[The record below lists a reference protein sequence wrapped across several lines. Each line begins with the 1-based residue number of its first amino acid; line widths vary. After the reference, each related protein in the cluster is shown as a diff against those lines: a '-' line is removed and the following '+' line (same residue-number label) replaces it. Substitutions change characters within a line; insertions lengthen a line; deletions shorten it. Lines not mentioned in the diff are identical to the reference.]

1 MLDELFRDIVAHLTS
16 RVRFYGMYRY
26 RVISQTEAFELGGD
40 GTGGDVVTLQA
51 ASKIDGLPGLVSLPK
66 NHGLAGT
73 TEHLTPSTLV
83 LVGFEGGNPG
93 APFVCHVLPGQAL
106 PLSITISSVDTIDAS
121 SGELNVA
128 CSGDVNVDATD
139 TANIIAGTA
148 VYIGGD
154 EMKPAAVGTL
164 TDARLAT
171 LLNAVNSIAVVVGV
185 PTTPPLGSVG
195 SDKVYITNG
204 SGKPVDPG
212 DPHGG

>member
-1 MLDELFRDIVAHLTS
+1 MLDELLRSIVEHLTKKTM
-16 RVRFYGMYRY
+16 FYGFYRY
-26 RVISQTEAFELGGD
+26 RVISQTEAFELGGG
-40 GTGGDVVTLQA
+40 GTGGDMVTLQA
-51 ASKIDGLPGLVSLPK
+51 ASKLDGLPGLVSLPK

-73 TEHLTPSTLV
+73 TEHLAPSTLV

-106 PLSITISSVDTIDAS
+106 PLSITIGAVDTIDAS
-121 SGELNVA
+121 SG
-128 CSGDVNVDATD
+128 DVNVDASD

-185 PTTPPLGSVG
+185 PTTPPLGSVT
-195 SDKVYITNG
+195 SDKVYITTG
-204 SGKPVDPG
+204 SGKPVDPH
-212 DPHGG
+212 DP